1 MVPGLLFKDCMRNIQ
16 NKNEMLKQAVKFQ
29 REKMKHEYGY
39 RQKLLN
45 ADLRSESASKSKIP
59 SIADG
64 SIYIKKRMKD
74 IYIRTEAS

>member
-1 MVPGLLFKDCMRNIQ
+1 MKSIQ

-29 REKMKHEYGY
+29 REKMNHEYGH

-45 ADLRSESASKSKIP
+45 ADLRAETASKGKIA
-59 SIADG
+59 SIVDG

-74 IYIRTEAS
+74 IYVRTEAS